1 MTDKIQTG
9 LRIPEE
15 RYKEITEIAER
26 AGISVNALVLHLV
39 DIGLAAVSLGTKKEH
54 RVLLHNLRDIS

>member
-9 LRIPEE
+9 LRVPEE
-15 RYKEITEIAER
+15 RYNEIAEIAER

-39 DIGLAAVSLGTKKEH
+39 DIGLAAVSLGTQEE
-54 RVLLHNLRDIS
+54 RRALLRNLRDIS